1 MCKTFHTN
9 TKIEILR
16 TGLSKA
22 QSQTRKFKKHE
33 VLLYLKGVDVALD
46 IQIQIWLDLHKHSH
60 RRCSV
65 KVFLEMQLQL
75 Y

>member
-16 TGLSKA
+16 TSLSKA

-33 VLLYLKGVDVALD
+33 VLLYLKCLDVALN
-46 IQIQIWLDLHKHSH
+46 IQIQIWLDLH
-60 RRCSV
+60 
-65 KVFLEMQLQL
+65 E
-75 Y
+75 